1 MPLLNIGGATN
12 NNMTIQV
19 AVCFLSEE
27 SEPDYDW
34 AMEQLFNCITDQKV
48 RQPRTIITDRELAFI
63 NAIVKRFQF
72 FKHIL
77 CQQHISQNVYL
88 KAKLHFPALKKL
100 KKRKGLIVLNK
111 KFLEFMNEWRQ
122 LLQSLTEAEYEKRLY
137 AFEMISKYLYK
148 AIRYTIGWLD

>member
-1 MPLLNIGGATN
+1 MPLLNINGAIN
-12 NNMTIQV
+12 NNMTIQI
-19 AVCFLSEE
+19 AVYFLSKELE
-27 SEPDYDW
+27 FDYDW
-34 AMEQLFNCITDQKV
+34 AIKQLFNYITDQKV
-48 RQPRTIITDRELAFI
+48 RQLQTIITDRELAFI

-77 CQQHISQNVYL
+77 CQQNISQNVYL

-100 KKRKGLIVLNK
+100 EKRKGPVVLNK

-137 AFEMISKYLYK
+137 AFEMIDKYPYE
-148 AIRYTIGWLD
+148 AVRYTVD